1 MRLCYPHWRLES
13 LLFDDLIQ
21 EMMRADNVDPD
32 EIRTLFNKLATVKHS
47 GVAARQIA
55 WRARTHPIHNL

>member
-13 LLFDDLIQ
+13 LLFDDLSQ

-32 EIRTLFNKLATVKHS
+32 EIRTLFNKLATVKYS
-47 GVAARQIA
+47 GVAARQTFAACMIGG
-55 WRARTHPIHNL
+55 RE